1 MNIRNTLYAGAAA
14 SLTLI
19 GALRAAPSLA
29 QTTAPPP
36 PAPAASE
43 RGPGDGPEPY
53 YRNSLAGQAW
63 RMAHAEA
70 RSEAPPPPA
79 PPEAAPPPRPQSIA
93 LSRKVVEAAAVF
105 VRYVDNASD
114 LDSDLADGEEVAASV
129 EEGSAY
135 EAHQLAEGAV
145 AYAALVA
152 LQDPGFVEGVR
163 SLAADR
169 TAASN
174 LAAQLIARP
183 ATAADIPGA
192 GAAGARSSFAL
203 ARWGQDLQ
211 ATGRAFRQSAY
222 DVQHQAWSRVFVAHP
237 EERLAAVK
245 AISNAR
251 QGLSREDMAEA
262 VQKVVQD
269 DDLRQSRA
277 PVGPPTALIQRG
289 LALAALAVLGEAG
302 EAQNEALGKLMA
314 EPEETDCLNLAKL
327 NLYQCL
333 AVAGPHYEHM
343 FCLGEHSLH
352 DTGQCLVAAS
362 GGVGSE
368 RAAVETAAVSKP
380 PEDTL
385 SVPVAAFAA
394 ARPDQSALAPRTR

>member
-1 MNIRNTLYAGAAA
+1 MAHLEA
-14 SLTLI
+14 
-19 GALRAAPSLA
+19 RAE
-29 QTTAPPP
+29 TPPR
-36 PAPAASE
+36 PAA
-43 RGPGDGPEPY
+43 
-53 YRNSLAGQAW
+53 
-63 RMAHAEA
+63 
-70 RSEAPPPPA
+70 
-79 PPEAAPPPRPQSIA
+79 PEAAPPSPQSIA

-105 VRYVDNASD
+105 LHYVDNASD
-114 LDSDLADGEEVAASV
+114 LDANLADGEEVAASV

-163 SLAADR
+163 RLAPDPA
-169 TAASN
+169 AASN

-183 ATAADIPGA
+183 ATAAEIPGA
-192 GAAGARSSFAL
+192 GAAGARSGFAL

-211 ATGRAFRQSAY
+211 ATGRAFRQSTY

-245 AISNAR
+245 AISSAR
-251 QGLSREDMAEA
+251 QGLSRDDMAEA

-269 DDLRQSRA
+269 DDLRQSRV

-352 DTGQCLVAAS
+352 DTGQCLVAA
-362 GGVGSE
+362 GGSVGSE
-368 RAAVETAAVSKP
+368 RAAVETAAAKP
-380 PEDTL
+380 PEDTM

>member
-14 SLTLI
+14 SLTLMA
-19 GALRAAPSLA
+19 ALRAAPSLA
-29 QTTAPPP
+29 QTTASPAPP
-36 PAPAASE
+36 PAASE

-63 RMAHAEA
+63 RMAHLEA
-70 RSEAPPPPA
+70 RAETPPRPA
-79 PPEAAPPPRPQSIA
+79 APEAAPPSPQSIA

-105 VRYVDNASD
+105 LHYVDNASD
-114 LDSDLADGEEVAASV
+114 LDANLADGEEVAASV

-163 SLAADR
+163 RLAPDPA
-169 TAASN
+169 AASN

-183 ATAADIPGA
+183 ATAAEIPGA
-192 GAAGARSSFAL
+192 GAAGARSGFAL

-211 ATGRAFRQSAY
+211 ATGRAFRQSTY

-245 AISNAR
+245 AISSAR
-251 QGLSREDMAEA
+251 QGLSRDDMAEA

-269 DDLRQSRA
+269 DDLRQSRV

-352 DTGQCLVAAS
+352 DTGQCLVAA
-362 GGVGSE
+362 GGSVGSE
-368 RAAVETAAVSKP
+368 RAAVETAAAKP
-380 PEDTL
+380 PEDTM